1 MLLIDC
7 TLRDGEQAP
16 GVVFSNEEKLHI
28 ALELDQ
34 LGVPWL
40 EVGTPAMGIL
50 DQEFMTELLKQPFK
64 AKLFSWNRAVKSDL
78 DASLACGFSLVHI
91 SIPIS
96 DLHIFHKLHRNRQS
110 IKQMLEESLSYAQSK
125 GLQFSVGAEDA
136 SRADLSFFF
145 EIAELAAA
153 YGALRIRFADTIGT
167 LDPFRT
173 YQLFR
178 SIIPKCPVP
187 IEFHGH
193 NDFGLA
199 TANTLAALKAGV
211 EYVSVT
217 LGGLGER
224 AGNAPLEEVVY
235 AAKVCRQID
244 LRMDVEQIKELGRY
258 VARASNRPCYAYK
271 PLLGKMM

>member
-1 MLLIDC
+1 MILIDC

-50 DQEFMTELLKQPFK
+50 DQTFMIELLNKPLK
-64 AKLFSWNRAVKSDL
+64 SKIFSWNRAVKSDL

-91 SIPIS
+91 SVPIS

-110 IKQMLEESLSYAQSK
+110 IKQMLEESLQYAKSN

-136 SRADLSFFF
+136 SRADLSFFL
-145 EIAELAAA
+145 EIAEIAAS

-211 EYVSVT
+211 KYVSVT

-244 LRMDVEQIKELGRY
+244 LRIDVEQIKELGRY
-258 VARASNRPCYAYK
+258 VARASNRPSYAYK
-271 PLLGKMM
+271 PLLGEKM

>member
-1 MLLIDC
+1 MILIDC

-50 DQEFMTELLKQPFK
+50 DQEFMTKLLKQPFK
-64 AKLFSWNRAVKSDL
+64 TKLFSWNRAVKSDL

-96 DLHIFHKLHRNRQS
+96 DLHIFHKLHRNRQG

-136 SRADLSFFF
+136 SRADLSFFL

-173 YQLFR
+173 YQLLR

-244 LRMDVEQIKELGRY
+244 LRIDVELMKELGRY
-258 VARASNRPCYAYK
+258 AARASQRPSYAYK
-271 PLLGKMM
+271 PLLGEMM